1 MVYTSSTMTKHRPH
15 DERRQQILE
24 AAMECFIRNGYAHTR
39 VDDIAREAGLS
50 KGGIYFHFP
59 SKRDIFDALQEIE
72 IERTMEAVLEAQS
85 ADAPAVMKLQQLAYK
100 LIVEF
105 GSNEEHRKFL
115 IVLGEMGIRN
125 PDVRERVVQ
134 THEAY
139 LQMITRQIEVGIAAG
154 EIRDINPEM
163 AALVLKLLMDGI
175 EQAFAL
181 GYNVDPE
188 RLLFEGLDV
197 IVNGLAPR
205 PEES

>member
-1 MVYTSSTMTKHRPH
+1 MTKHKPH

-59 SKRDIFDALQEIE
+59 SKRDIFDALQAVEV
-72 IERTMEAVLEAQS
+72 ERTIAAVMEANESGAS
-85 ADAPAVMKLQQLAYK
+85 AVMKLQQLAHK
-100 LIVEF
+100 LVVEF

-115 IVLGEMGIRN
+115 IVLAEMGIRN

-134 THEAY
+134 SHEAY
-139 LQMITRQIEVGIAAG
+139 LQMLTAQIKMGIDAG
-154 EIRDINPEM
+154 EIRDINPEA

-181 GYNVDPE
+181 GYKVDAE
-188 RLLFEGLDV
+188 QLLVEGLDV
-197 IVNGLAPR
+197 ILNGFAPR
-205 PEES
+205 

>member
-1 MVYTSSTMTKHRPH
+1 MTKHKSH

-59 SKRDIFDALQEIE
+59 SKRDIFDALQAVEV
-72 IERTMEAVLEAQS
+72 ERTMAAVMEANAS
-85 ADAPAVMKLQQLAYK
+85 GAPAAMKLQQLAYK
-100 LIVEF
+100 LVVEF

-115 IVLGEMGIRN
+115 IVLAEMGIRN
-125 PDVRERVVQ
+125 PDVRERIVAS
-134 THEAY
+134 HEAY
-139 LQMITRQIEVGIAAG
+139 LEIIAAQMKAGIDAG
-154 EIRDINPEM
+154 EIRDINPEA
-163 AALVLKLLMDGI
+163 AALVLKLLMDGV

-188 RLLFEGLDV
+188 LLLVEGLDV
-197 IVNGLAPR
+197 IMNGFAPR
-205 PEES
+205 